1 MIKEQLKKKEPQK
14 LLKETIWGY
23 NHNFSVGELS
33 LKRQKAKSKQEKIE
47 NFNWINFNFFYIKWY
62 DKHIIKTKYGG
73 RMYAKIYKTVQ
84 NMYRTSSNKFE
95 KHAILK
101 KDIIS
106 NYYLGQLKL
115 WGIFLYKIDW
125 QFKKI
130 ESYHL
135 LAN

>member
-1 MIKEQLKKKEPQK
+1 
-14 LLKETIWGY
+14 
-23 NHNFSVGELS
+23 
-33 LKRQKAKSKQEKIE
+33 
-47 NFNWINFNFFYIKWY
+47 
-62 DKHIIKTKYGG
+62 
-73 RMYAKIYKTVQ
+73 MYAKIYKTVQ

-101 KDIIS
+101 KDIFS

-115 WGIFLYKIDW
+115 WGTFLYKIDW

-135 LAN
+135 LAS